1 MPHLANV
8 IKKTNQKLRALSRV
22 KHYHALKKIID
33 KIIFYKITIY
43 LLSVGM
49 DVSLENLDE

>member
-1 MPHLANV
+1 MQHLANV
-8 IKKTNQKLRALSRV
+8 IKKTNQKLRVLSRV
-22 KHYHALKKIID
+22 KRYHALKKIID
-33 KIIFYKITIY
+33 NIFYKVTIY